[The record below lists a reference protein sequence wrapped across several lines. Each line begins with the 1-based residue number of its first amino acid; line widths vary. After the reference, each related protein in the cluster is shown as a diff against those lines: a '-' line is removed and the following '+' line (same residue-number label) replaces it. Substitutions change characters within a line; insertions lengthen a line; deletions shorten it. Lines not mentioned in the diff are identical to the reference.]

1 MLCDADLAVV
11 LPLMAEL
18 TALCKGMKSWHD
30 TFMQASIVVS
40 GHLRAGHICAGT
52 GLTAATSAPGLGSLP
67 PHLRRDWAHCRHI
80 CVRTSSVFRWAA
92 RRWCTMLG
100 LEAWVAWPG

>member
-30 TFMQASIVVS
+30 TFMQASIVAS
-40 GHLRAGHICAGT
+40 GHLRHICAGT
-52 GLTAATSAPGLGSLP
+52 GLTAATSASGP
-67 PHLRRDWAHCRHI
+67 AQ
-80 CVRTSSVFRWAA
+80 SSDGPCDGGAP
-92 RRWCTMLG
+92 C
-100 LEAWVAWPG
+100 